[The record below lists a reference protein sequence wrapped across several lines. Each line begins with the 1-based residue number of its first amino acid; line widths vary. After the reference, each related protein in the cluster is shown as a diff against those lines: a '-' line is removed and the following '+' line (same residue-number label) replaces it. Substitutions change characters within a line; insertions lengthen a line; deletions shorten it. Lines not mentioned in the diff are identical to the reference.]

1 MTIEIH
7 MMKQKVPVNVIIKG
21 IIKSITIIYFVLH
34 FLLMSFSYKNL

>member
-21 IIKSITIIYFVLH
+21 IIKSFTIIYFVLH
-34 FLLMSFSYKNL
+34 FLLMSFNYEIL